1 MIARGMGRETRF
13 GACLLQ
19 GALLLNSALALF
31 YVVLWIGLARQG
43 AFWKADFTA
52 YYTAGSIVRDGQ
64 SARLYDLGVQ
74 QRYQQQILAGRTFA
88 DGVLLFVNPPH
99 AAILF
104 TPLAALPLSTAF
116 FVWTGA
122 QVLLLAWLVRRLLRL
137 SAEWTSRERW
147 LLVATVLAF
156 PPLLFTFQL
165 GALSLFMLVC
175 VFETYV
181 SLKRADEVS
190 AGLWLALATLKPQA
204 MLLPILIL
212 PAARRWIAAASF
224 ALAFAAAVIVSSGLL
239 GWRVWLDFRR
249 LIGVVSQL
257 FDANG
262 IVPAEMYNLK
272 GTLTLLLGNEQR
284 SLINGLSAGALTV
297 AAGAVLVVWLRA
309 ARPDDSRFELRV
321 SLTVLLGTL
330 FSLHLYPHDALLLV
344 APAVL
349 CYSYLRER
357 SPSWRAYVAL
367 LATCPLWF
375 ALSESFVGEALRIR
389 IPVIAMVAMT
399 TWTARTLYRR
409 YPSTSP

>member
-1 MIARGMGRETRF
+1 MGREARF
-13 GACLLQ
+13 GACLFQ
-19 GALLLNSALALF
+19 GALLLNSALALLH
-31 YVVLWIGLARQG
+31 VVLWIGLARQG

-64 SARLYDLGVQ
+64 GARLYDLDVQ
-74 QRYQQQILAGRTFA
+74 QRVQQQILAGRTFA
-88 DGVLLFVNPPH
+88 DGVLLFVNPPP

-104 TPLAALPLSTAF
+104 APLAALPLSTAF

-137 SAEWTSRERW
+137 STQWTSRERW

-165 GALSLFMLVC
+165 GALSLFLLVC

-181 SLKRADEVS
+181 SLKRADDVG
-190 AGLWLALATLKPQA
+190 AGLWLALGTLKPQA
-204 MLLPILIL
+204 MLLPTLIL
-212 PAARRWIAAASF
+212 PASRRWIAVASF
-224 ALAFAAAVIVSSGLL
+224 ASAFAAAVLVSSEVL
-239 GWRVWLDFRR
+239 GWGVWLDFSR

-257 FDANG
+257 FDAYG

-284 SLINGLSAGALTV
+284 SLINGLSAGALMA

-309 ARPDDSRFELRV
+309 ARADDSRFELRV
-321 SLTVLLGTL
+321 SLTILLGTL

-349 CYSYLRER
+349 GYSYLRER
-357 SPSWRAYVAL
+357 GPSWRAYAAL
-367 LATCPLWF
+367 LVTCPVWF
-375 ALSESFVGEALRIR
+375 ALSEICVGEALRIR
-389 IPVIAMVAMT
+389 VPVIAMGAMT
-399 TWTARTLYRR
+399 VWTAWTLYRR
-409 YPSTSP
+409 DPSTGP